1 MKNISNLGSRIIY
14 ELSKCNGLTNAELVR
29 TIHNK
34 NILPQNVNYYLKAL
48 VKSNILKKEGK
59 KYILIK
65 KTFLINGS
73 AVVEFQN
80 KLLILECP
88 YFGNKCKRCNGN
100 KQLNEKCLFIDKL
113 PKSLKNLFENVISP
127 TSN

>member
-1 MKNISNLGSRIIY
+1 MNNLGSRIVY
-14 ELSKCNGLTNAELVR
+14 ELSKCESLSNAELVR
-29 TIHNK
+29 IINDK
-34 NILPQNVNYYLKAL
+34 NILPQHINYHLKTL
-48 VKSNILKKEGK
+48 VKFNILKKAGK

-100 KQLNEKCLFIDKL
+100 KQLDEKCLFIDKL
-113 PKSLKNLFENVISP
+113 PISLKNLFQNGIAN
-127 TSN
+127 TNN